1 MTVASKIEGALE
13 ILAAVGIDVDAMTPQ
28 NRRHWLIE
36 ALKRQ
41 REKEADLRTALLKNS
56 GDLIAKR
63 DLKHVLEKASVLQ
76 RKLSELREA
85 TA

>member
-1 MTVASKIEGALE
+1 VTVASKIEGALE